1 MRRIFLI
8 FTDTN
13 GRRWIFGKALRILFG
28 IVEVVRP
35 QFWDYDKL
43 CGGVGD

>member
-8 FTDTN
+8 FTDIH
-13 GRRWIFGKALRILFG
+13 GRRWICGKALRILFG

-35 QFWDYDKL
+35 QFWDYDRL